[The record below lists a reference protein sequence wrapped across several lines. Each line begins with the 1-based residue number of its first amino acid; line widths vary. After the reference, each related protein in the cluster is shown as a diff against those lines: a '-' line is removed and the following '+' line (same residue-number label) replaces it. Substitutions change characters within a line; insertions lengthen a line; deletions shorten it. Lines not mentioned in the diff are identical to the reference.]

1 MKFQTSQRDYT
12 VQEKSGSTD
21 AEVPSVVHGMFKYI
35 HVIQHVKL
43 VSNLRDMK
51 EQM

>member
-1 MKFQTSQRDYT
+1 MIMQCKRSLA
-12 VQEKSGSTD
+12 VQMQ
-21 AEVPSVVHGMFKYI
+21 EVPLVVYGMFKYI